1 MLNRRTLLIAA
12 AAAAAAP
19 LAAFL
24 TRPAVAAEPYVFAV
38 DCIAIRGVDP
48 VAYFSQGATV
58 QGSADHALM
67 WDGATWHFSS
77 VANMEMFTANPRA
90 YAPQYGGY
98 CAFAMSKGYIAT
110 SVPEAWTIHDQKL
123 YLNFSVDLRQIWSQ
137 DILGNIVLA
146 DAQWPAIL
154 M

>member
-1 MLNRRTLLIAA
+1 MLNRRTLLI
-12 AAAAAAP
+12 AAAAAP

-38 DCIAIRGVDP
+38 DGIAIRGADP
-48 VAYFSQGATV
+48 VAFFSQGAPV

-77 VANMEMFTANPRA
+77 AANMEMFMADPRA
-90 YAPQYGGY
+90 YAPEYGGD
-98 CAFAMSKGYIAT
+98 CAVAMSKGYIAT
-110 SVPEAWTIHDQKL
+110 SVPEAWTIHDGKL
-123 YLNFSVDLRQIWSQ
+123 YLNYSVSVRRTWSR
-137 DILGNIVLA
+137 DIPGNIVLA

-154 M
+154 A